1 MHPEEA
7 DSSCRGATA
16 GTSRA
21 AHHHQWQHS
30 PARPSSAR
38 VTTTFVAVTRH
49 ATSPRAPR
57 DLVAYAVQCFAALD
71 HISGVRPS
79 SARNGAPSPLSS
91 SRPHHQPCTRHGSR
105 SVRAPLPG
113 SRSCRASRTLRMGGC
128 LPAGRRRCAHAE
140 HRRAAADRHPLPAR
154 LTPRCSGQHP
164 GIRPGVA
171 AELIRR

>member
-1 MHPEEA
+1 MHREEA

-21 AHHHQWQHS
+21 AHHHQWQRS
-30 PARPSSAR
+30 PARPNSAR

-57 DLVAYAVQCFAALD
+57 DLVAHAVQRFAALD
-71 HISGVRPS
+71 RSSGVRPS
-79 SARNGAPSPLSS
+79 SARTGAPSPLSS
-91 SRPHHQPCTRHGSR
+91 STATSPTVHSARVQVRACASAWEPLLSR
-105 SVRAPLPG
+105 SSVSAKGRLPPNG
-113 SRSCRASRTLRMGGC
+113 QASLRSRGASSCRRRSASATC
-128 LPAGRRRCAHAE
+128 
-140 HRRAAADRHPLPAR
+140 R